1 MHALLILHQPSGKK
15 LLLSLWA
22 HISLYYIRS
31 FPNVHCG
38 EVLWHF
44 PPFAHWDLLKRSSC
58 DFSHIQISEELV
70 KQKVHA
76 DGKTARIQLASA
88 SSQNRHRANPGHFSA
103 FWPIMGEAECSA
115 PEKTSYLH
123 TWSLLDMLGMAPR
136 YRASGATLATGRHS
150 FCLYHFIE
158 QEAPQSPKTR
168 CLFWKGLRALF
179 QKWNYSAP
187 SS

>member
-31 FPNVHCG
+31 FPNVHCR

-88 SSQNRHRANPGHFSA
+88 SSQNRHGANPGHFSA
-103 FWPIMGEAECSA
+103 FWPIMGEAECSWA
-115 PEKTSYLH
+115 ASPTWGETLLSDLH
-123 TWSLLDMLGMAPR
+123 QQYHYFRSSVQYEMIS
-136 YRASGATLATGRHS
+136 ASSNRGDFKLQRKKWANPTQERRGGR
-150 FCLYHFIE
+150 
-158 QEAPQSPKTR
+158 
-168 CLFWKGLRALF
+168 WV
-179 QKWNYSAP
+179 W
-187 SS
+187 